1 MFYLFL
7 LKILYHHNY
16 CDICDDAQPVQYR
29 VQHRRYM
36 GRIYFHFCSPSKRT
50 NLDKSLEERHPIEL
64 TMEGVGGGKRRGD
77 DGAEA
82 APRWRF
88 SRPSSQ
94 GGPWRP
100 PASRASARWSTASTP
115 PSTPPPPAGARPAA
129 RQRRPTASACYRT
142 APAAEDAVV
151 DALRSGA
158 HNGYSLTVGV
168 LSARR

>member
-1 MFYLFL
+1 
-7 LKILYHHNY
+7 
-16 CDICDDAQPVQYR
+16 
-29 VQHRRYM
+29 
-36 GRIYFHFCSPSKRT
+36 
-50 NLDKSLEERHPIEL
+50 LDKPLEERHPIEL

-82 APRWRF
+82 TPRWRF

-94 GGPWRP
+94 GGPLAAAGLTSIRAVLNRVNSSVDAAAAGGPRP
-100 PASRASARWSTASTP
+100 VLRL
-115 PSTPPPPAGARPAA
+115 GNGD
-129 RQRRPTASACYRT
+129 PTASACYRT